1 MSDYA
6 ERSLRLLLW
15 YLEIKNLAWL
25 AFNFLRFLI
34 QLDASLRIGRTALGQ
49 QVVQDVAVSLLLIA
63 SFALPVLKAEY
74 LHVEVSR
81 LLLRVT
87 TSVN

>member
-25 AFNFLRFLI
+25 AFNLLRFLI
-34 QLDASLRIGRTALGQ
+34 HLDTSLRVGRTALGR
-49 QVVQDVAVSLLLIA
+49 QVVQDVAVNLLLIA
-63 SFALPVLKAEY
+63 SFAIPVFKAEY
-74 LHVEVSR
+74 LNVEVPR
-81 LLLRVT
+81 LLLCIT
-87 TSVN
+87 APVN